1 MKRVRKQFVV
11 LKETSEQLKIEAEKA
26 SEEISEDCKEI
37 VEIFSSLTDGL
48 SKISEVRDFHIGI
61 PYVRDIR

>member
-48 SKISEVRDFHIGI
+48 SKISEVR
-61 PYVRDIR
+61 VR